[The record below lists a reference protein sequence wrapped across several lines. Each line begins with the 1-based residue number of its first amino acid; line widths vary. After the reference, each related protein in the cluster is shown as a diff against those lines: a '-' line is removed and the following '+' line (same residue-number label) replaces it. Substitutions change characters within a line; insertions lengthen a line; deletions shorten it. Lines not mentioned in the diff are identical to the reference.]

1 MSFAATLALIALYQR
16 GLPWIAARRDSSR
29 GARIALWGGREA
41 VSLFLASLVAGFATT
56 PYAAFHFHR
65 LAPYGVLANLAA
77 MPVVSVVVMPA
88 GMLGLLAMPFGY
100 DAPFWKLM
108 ALGIEWMDAV
118 ALWVSSLPGAVGR
131 IPAFGAGTLALG
143 TAGLLLVCLLRTPLR
158 WSGALVFAVACGLAL
173 ATVQP
178 DVMVAA
184 GGDSFA
190 VRGPDGRLQVIK
202 IGNDA
207 FAIREWLAADADARG
222 DARAVAA
229 TVKARAGFACD
240 EAGCVARVAG
250 GGLVAI
256 GTSPAAFADDC
267 ARAVLV
273 LTTRAAPPAC
283 GATVI
288 NRMMPR
294 ALGALALRRVDER
307 WEITAAQP
315 RGQDRPWVPA
325 AREGGASVSVPA
337 ASAATQHDAT
347 PSAEDLRAD
356 D

>member
-1 MSFAATLALIALYQR
+1 M
-16 GLPWIAARRDSSR
+16 
-29 GARIALWGGREA
+29 
-41 VSLFLASLVAGFATT
+41 SLFLASLVAGFATT

-65 LAPYGVLANLAA
+65 LAPYGVIANLAA

-108 ALGIEWMDAV
+108 ALGIEWMDTV
-118 ALWVSSLPGAVGR
+118 ALWVASLPGAVGR
-131 IPAFGAGTLALG
+131 IAAFGAGTLALG
-143 TAGLLLVCLLRTPLR
+143 TIGLLLVCLLRTPLR
-158 WSGALVFAVACGLAL
+158 WTGALVFAIACVLAL
-173 ATVQP
+173 TTVQP
-178 DVMVAA
+178 DVLVAA

-222 DARAVAA
+222 DVRAVKAA
-229 TVKARAGFACD
+229 VKAREGFVCD
-240 EAGCVARVAG
+240 EAGCVAKVAG

-283 GATVI
+283 NATVI
-288 NRMMPR
+288 DRMTPR
-294 ALGALALRRVDER
+294 TLGALALRRAGDR
-307 WEITAAQP
+307 WEVTAAEP
-315 RGQDRPWVPA
+315 RGLDRPWVPA
-325 AREGGASVSVPA
+325 AHAGAARVSAPA
-337 ASAATQHDAT
+337 ASTATQHDAT
-347 PSAEDLRAD
+347 PPDEDLRAD